1 MELDIENATEE
12 MGGDVSRSRKRKIVK
27 VLFQVSLREVDD
39 KGSFLGQG
47 DHGTRA
53 GVPEFEADGG
63 GERRC
68 RFMVLGGA
76 VEIDEGRHE
85 EDETEREGAEA
96 EEEEEEEAQE

>member
-12 MGGDVSRSRKRKIVK
+12 MGGDVSRSRERKIVK
-27 VLFQVSLREVDD
+27 VLFQVSLREVHD
-39 KGSFLGQG
+39 KGPFLGQG
-47 DHGTRA
+47 DHRTRA

-63 GERRC
+63 WARRR

-85 EDETEREGAEA
+85 E
-96 EEEEEEEAQE
+96 EEEKRGR